1 MSKQNKKGLAFEEAT
16 PQQIAAAKQI
26 IDDAAKHRFYV
37 SRIYTSYNAISGKN
51 DAPQTCSSCLRARAR
66 EIKKWYDEGQQA
78 ATKASKTQKGTKVA
92 KTKDK
97 AVQTPAGTDAAV
109 AGLQDNPA
117 VTELDPN
124 GLPAPAEGV
133 SRIPMEDGTFID
145 FLPNDGAEFENG
157 VKGSVLTPQG
167 DKVKAGT
174 YKTAQGHDVKVQ
186 VGSKATYAENHDD
199 LL

>member
-92 KTKDK
+92 ETKDK
-97 AVQTPAGTDAAV
+97 AVQTSAAATGAKVDEPAEA
-109 AGLQDNPA
+109 
-117 VTELDPN
+117 ELDPN
-124 GLPAPAEGV
+124 GLPVPAEGV
-133 SRIPMEDGTFID
+133 SRIPMEDGTFFD